1 MDEGLE
7 NGGGTVKDRTKRF
20 QPASCLGG
28 GGGSLLEV
36 TEVEDCGDWVAKAA
50 EAQRG
55 GCRKG
60 PIPGEIRGMYRRNLL
75 LLSLVIPACLLA
87 WAAADRSGQGRRFA
101 EVVKSVGQ
109 RYIEPVEQEQLFQA
123 AMAGVFATL
132 DDASQYVEPHRLESI
147 AVPSEQESAGIGVE
161 LTVTE
166 ASHEVVVLAPV
177 FGGPAWT
184 AGVQPGDRI
193 LAIDGEPTRGL
204 SLTDIV
210 SRLRGSPASRLRLRV
225 VQTVASGAA
234 ATPAVRDLQLTR
246 RAIALESVRGDRRQ
260 ADGRWDW
267 WLEGEPGLAY
277 IRITQFGE
285 RTSDDVTAVLA
296 TLVEA
301 GPPQGL
307 IIDLRGNTGGLL
319 DAAVQVC
326 DLFLADGVIV
336 TTHDRRLPRGL
347 TRPQQATAATM
358 LPEVPLAILIDSQT
372 ASAAE
377 VVAAC
382 LQDHAR
388 ATVVGSR
395 SYGKGTV
402 QTLVPLPAG
411 QAAIKLTTAEYRRPS
426 GGLIE
431 RAAGSGSGEEWGV
444 VPNAG
449 FAFAPTG
456 QQLERWLAWRRRRD
470 RPQQVARDVNS
481 HAVADPAA
489 VLPRHADPVLA
500 RSLAVFSQ
508 TAAAAR
514 P

>member
-1 MDEGLE
+1 MNGVLE
-7 NGGGTVKDRTKRF
+7 NGGGTVKDGTKRF
-20 QPASCLGG
+20 QPASWLGG
-28 GGGSLLEV
+28 VRGSLLEV
-36 TEVEDCGDWVAKAA
+36 TEVEDCGNWAA
-50 EAQRG
+50 EAVGAQRG

-60 PIPGEIRGMYRRNLL
+60 PVPGEIRIMYRRNLL
-75 LLSLVIPACLLA
+75 LLCLVIPACLLA

-101 EVVKSVGQ
+101 EVVQTVGQ
-109 RYIEPVEQEQLFQA
+109 RYIEPVAQERLFQA

-132 DDASQYVEPHRLESI
+132 DDESQYVEPYRLESV
-147 AVPSEQESAGIGVE
+147 AVSSAQESAGIGVE
-161 LTVTE
+161 LTVAE
-166 ASHEVVVLAPV
+166 ASREVVVLAPV
-177 FGGPAWT
+177 FGGPAWN
-184 AGVQPGDRI
+184 AGVQAGDRI
-193 LAIDGEPTRGL
+193 LAIDGKPARGL
-204 SLTDIV
+204 SMTDVV
-210 SRLRGSPASRLRLRV
+210 SRLRGSPDSQLRLKV
-225 VQTVASGAA
+225 AQPVASGSAA
-234 ATPAVRDLQLTR
+234 PFVRELQLTR
-246 RAIALESVRGDRRQ
+246 RVIALESVRGDRRL
-260 ADGRWDW
+260 ADGRWEW

-277 IRITQFGE
+277 IRITQFDE
-285 RTSDDVTAVLA
+285 QTSDDVAAVLA
-296 TLVEA
+296 ALVAA

-326 DLFLADGVIV
+326 DLFLDDGVIV
-336 TTHDRRLPRGL
+336 TTHDRRLPHGL
-347 TRPQQATAATM
+347 TRPQQATSATM

-402 QTLVPLPAG
+402 QTVVPLPAG
-411 QAAIKLTTAEYRRPS
+411 QSAIRLTTAEYQRPG

-431 RAAGSGSGEEWGV
+431 RAAGASSGEEWGV
-444 VPNAG
+444 VPDAG

-470 RPQQVARDVNS
+470 RPQQVASEASSRP
-481 HAVADPAA
+481 VADPAA

-508 TAAAAR
+508 TAAAGR

>member
-1 MDEGLE
+1 MDGGLE
-7 NGGGTVKDRTKRF
+7 NGGGTVKDGTKRF
-20 QPASCLGG
+20 QPASWLGG
-28 GGGSLLEV
+28 GGGSLFEV
-36 TEVEDCGDWVAKAA
+36 IEAEDCGNWAA
-50 EAQRG
+50 EAAGAQRG
-55 GCRKG
+55 GCQKG
-60 PIPGEIRGMYRRNLL
+60 PITGGMRELYRRNLL
-75 LLSLVIPACLLA
+75 LLCLVIPACLLA

-101 EVVKSVGQ
+101 EVVKTVGQ
-109 RYIEPVEQEQLFQA
+109 RYIEPVEQERLFQA

-132 DDASQYVEPHRLESI
+132 DDESQYVEPHRLESI
-147 AVPSEQESAGIGVE
+147 TVPSAQESAGIGVE

-204 SLTDIV
+204 LLTDVV
-210 SRLRGSPASRLRLRV
+210 SRLRGSPASQLRLKV
-225 VQTVASGAA
+225 EQTAA
-234 ATPAVRDLQLTR
+234 AGSAASLVRELQLTR
-246 RAIALESVRGDRRQ
+246 RAIALESVRGDRRR
-260 ADGRWDW
+260 ADGRWEW

-285 RTSDDVTAVLA
+285 RTSDDVAAVLA
-296 TLVEA
+296 TLMAA

-326 DLFLADGVIV
+326 DLLLADGVIV
-336 TTHDRRLPRGL
+336 TMNDRRFPHGL
-347 TRPQQATAATM
+347 TRPQQATSATM

-402 QTLVPLPAG
+402 QTVVPLPAG
-411 QAAIKLTTAEYRRPS
+411 QSAIRLTTAEYRRPG
-426 GGLIE
+426 GGLLE
-431 RAAGSGSGEEWGV
+431 RAAGAGSGEEWGV
-444 VPNAG
+444 VPDAG

-470 RPQQVARDVNS
+470 RPQQVASDASSRP
-481 HAVADPAA
+481 VADPAA
-489 VLPRHADPVLA
+489 ILPRHADPVLA

-508 TAAAAR
+508 TASAGR

>member
-1 MDEGLE
+1 M
-7 NGGGTVKDRTKRF
+7 
-20 QPASCLGG
+20 
-28 GGGSLLEV
+28 
-36 TEVEDCGDWVAKAA
+36 EDCGNWAA
-50 EAQRG
+50 EAVGAQRG

-60 PIPGEIRGMYRRNLL
+60 PIPGEIQGMYRRNLL

-101 EVVKSVGQ
+101 EVVQTVGQ
-109 RYIEPVEQEQLFQA
+109 RYIEPVEQERLFQA

-132 DDASQYVEPHRLESI
+132 DDESQYVEPYRLESV
-147 AVPSEQESAGIGVE
+147 AVSSAQESAGIGVE
-161 LTVTE
+161 LTVAE
-166 ASHEVVVLAPV
+166 ASREVVVLAPV
-177 FGGPAWT
+177 FGGPAWN
-184 AGVQPGDRI
+184 AGVQAGDRI
-193 LAIDGEPTRGL
+193 LAIDGKPARGL
-204 SLTDIV
+204 SMTDVV
-210 SRLRGSPASRLRLRV
+210 SRLRGSPDSQLRLKV
-225 VQTVASGAA
+225 AQPVASGSAA
-234 ATPAVRDLQLTR
+234 PFVRELQLTR
-246 RAIALESVRGDRRQ
+246 RVIALESVRGDRRL
-260 ADGRWDW
+260 ADGRWEW

-277 IRITQFGE
+277 IRITQFDE
-285 RTSDDVTAVLA
+285 QTCNDVAAVLA
-296 TLVEA
+296 ALVAA

-326 DLFLADGVIV
+326 DLFLDDGVIV
-336 TTHDRRLPRGL
+336 ATHDRRLPHGL
-347 TRPQQATAATM
+347 TRPQQATSGTM

-402 QTLVPLPAG
+402 QTVVPLPAG
-411 QAAIKLTTAEYRRPS
+411 QSAIRLTTAEYRRPG

-431 RAAGSGSGEEWGV
+431 RAAGARSGEEWGV
-444 VPNAG
+444 VPDAG

-470 RPQQVARDVNS
+470 RPQQVASEASSRS
-481 HAVADPAA
+481 VADPAA

-508 TAAAAR
+508 TAAAGR